1 MAENKT
7 PILDFDALSSLGEEE
22 RAAALAAYS
31 AEVEAHAAALA
42 EEKYSDEL
50 RRANYVSAKYRLAS
64 DKALSGF
71 GERIEAIEAILAN
84 TPALG
89 SLCDEEKL
97 RTAYYIDR
105 GMRADEAPSAEQL
118 LNQLRTNPEAMRLCE
133 AAILEKLRAEQSPS
147 FSATSG
153 SASVPMTPQKKP
165 KSIDEASTLARAAF
179 GIN

>member
-1 MAENKT
+1 MENKIPT
-7 PILDFDALSSLGEEE
+7 LDFSALSLLSEEE
-22 RAAALAAYS
+22 RAAAIAAYS
-31 AEVEAHAAALA
+31 EEVAASAAAIA
-42 EEKYSDEL
+42 EEKYSNEL
-50 RRANYVSAKYRLAS
+50 KKERYSSAKYRLAS
-64 DKALSGF
+64 DKSLGGF

-89 SLCDEEKL
+89 SLGDEEKL

-133 AAILEKLRAEQSPS
+133 AAILEKLRTEQTPP

-165 KSIDEASTLARAAF
+165 KSIDEASVLARAAF